1 MKDKIAVVDDHADS
15 LEILK
20 EVLSPTYDVETFS
33 DPVKAL
39 KEIRERKF
47 SAVVTDVKMPGM
59 NGVDLMNHVIESAP
73 TLPVILI
80 TAFGTLDAAAS
91 TIKAGAFDYLSKP
104 LNLNEIRLVVSNAV
118 SHFHVATEAHRE
130 KRGKESG
137 DEVSGVVGKSEK
149 MLRVFK
155 IIGRAAPTN
164 SSILIQGESGTGK
177 EIVARS
183 IHENSPRSTKPFIPV
198 NLAAIPE
205 QLLEA
210 ELFGHEKGAFTGAL
224 FTRDGLFS
232 EAEGGTLFLDEVG
245 ELPLPLQ
252 PKLLRVLQEHEV
264 RRIGS
269 STSKLV
275 DVRIIAATNRNLEHL
290 VAEKMFREDLFYR
303 LSVIRIEIPPLRERR
318 EDIPLLVQHFMIKY
332 NRQHGKQVTGV
343 SDDIMAAFL
352 KLPWPGNVR
361 ELENFMDRAIALATG
376 PVLTA
381 TDAEMPVGVEQ
392 NSTWT
397 ESLPSNLSL
406 ADVEA
411 EYIKHVLKLCH
422 NNYQEAAKMLK
433 INKSTLYRKLGKPAN

>member
-20 EVLSPTYDVETFS
+20 EVLAPTYEVDTYS

-39 KEIRERKF
+39 REIREKKF
-47 SAVVTDVKMPGM
+47 SAIITDVKMPGL
-59 NGVDLMNHVIESAP
+59 NGVDLMNQVTEVFP

-118 SHFHVATEAHRE
+118 SHFHVATELQRQSID
-130 KRGKESG
+130 KEAGS
-137 DEVSGVVGKSEK
+137 DLSGVVGKSEK

-155 IIGRAAPTN
+155 VIGRAAPTN
-164 SSILIQGESGTGK
+164 SSILIEGESGTGK

-198 NLAAIPE
+198 NIAAIPE

-224 FTRDGLFS
+224 FARDGLFS
-232 EAEGGTLFLDEVG
+232 EAEGGTLFLDEIG
-245 ELPLPLQ
+245 EVPLPLQ

-269 STSKLV
+269 SVSKLV
-275 DVRIIAATNRNLEHL
+275 DVRIIAATNRNLEQL
-290 VAEKMFREDLFYR
+290 VSEKLFREDLFYR
-303 LSVIRIEIPPLRERR
+303 LSVIKIEIPPLRERK
-318 EDIPLLVQHFMIKY
+318 EDIPLLVQHFMNKY
-332 NRQHGKQVTGV
+332 NRSHGKQVTGV
-343 SDDIMAAFL
+343 SEEIMASLL

-361 ELENFMDRAIALATG
+361 ELENFVDRAVALATG
-376 PVLTA
+376 PILTSSDVELP
-381 TDAEMPVGVEQ
+381 TVVEQ
-392 NSTWT
+392 NATWPDK
-397 ESLPSNLSL
+397 LPSNLSL
-406 ADVEA
+406 EEVEI
-411 EYIKHVLKLCH
+411 EYIKHILKLCH
-422 NNYQEAAKMLK
+422 NNYQEAANALK
-433 INKSTLYRKLGKPAN
+433 INKSTLYRKLGRPTD